1 VTMMVCFRAEGAAY
15 CLPVGAARAV
25 RTATGLV
32 ALPAPGA
39 DVIGIM
45 PGDPPLTVLGP
56 LGRGGAQIL
65 VLESDERTFGLLV
78 DAVTGL
84 QRIADGDI
92 HAAPG
97 GQDRPLVCGTVDSHG
112 DLLLLTDAAALAA
125 RL

>member
-1 VTMMVCFRAEGAAY
+1 MTMMVCFQSAGAAY

-25 RTATGLV
+25 RPAAGLV
-32 ALPAPGA
+32 ALPAPA
-39 DVIGIM
+39 SDVVGIM
-45 PGDPPLTVLGP
+45 PGDPPLTVFAP

-65 VLESDERTFGLLV
+65 VVESGERTFGLLV

-84 QRIADGDI
+84 RRIADADI

-97 GQDRPLVCGTVDSHG
+97 GQDRPLVCGTVDSQG
-112 DLLLLTDAAALAA
+112 ELVLLTDPSALAG

>member
-1 VTMMVCFRAEGAAY
+1 MTMMVCFQSAGAAY

-25 RTATGLV
+25 RPATGLV
-32 ALPAPGA
+32 SLPAPSA

-45 PGDPPLTVLGP
+45 PGDPPLTVLAP
-56 LGRGGAQIL
+56 LGRGGAHIL
-65 VLESDERTFGLLV
+65 VVESGERTFGLLV

-84 QRIADGDI
+84 RRIADGDI

-97 GQDRPLVCGTVDSHG
+97 GQDRPLVCGTVDG
-112 DLLLLTDAAALAA
+112 DGELLLLTDAAALAG